1 MHTYVCAHVHV
12 CTFVHSFGST
22 YAKNGTT
29 QRRIAWPLRKGSG
42 RQNREAGPHSMSSCP
57 VALFPLARD
66 GPMAGA
72 FQFHGQSCLPHMHVC
87 ISIYIYIY
95 VYIYMY
101 IYMDTYIHIYE
112 YIYIYKYIY
121 IYIYVCV
128 YIYIYI

>member
-57 VALFPLARD
+57 VAMFPLARD

-72 FQFHGQSCLPHMHVC
+72 FQCHGQLCLPHIHTC
-87 ISIYIYIY
+87 IFIYIYIY
-95 VYIYMY
+95 IC
-101 IYMDTYIHIYE
+101 
-112 YIYIYKYIY
+112 
-121 IYIYVCV
+121 VCV
-128 YIYIYI
+128 YIYICVCICIYICIYMNTYIHIYI